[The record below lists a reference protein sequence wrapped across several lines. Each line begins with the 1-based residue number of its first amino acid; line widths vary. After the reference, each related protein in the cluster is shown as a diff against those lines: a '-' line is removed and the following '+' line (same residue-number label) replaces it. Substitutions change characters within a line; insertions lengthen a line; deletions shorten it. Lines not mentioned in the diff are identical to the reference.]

1 LLQFHKS
8 RAIFAA
14 KTAVMPTYDVLIRP
28 ATEADM
34 PAVHALMFELAV
46 YEKSPESVEA
56 TVEEYRTDFR
66 NGLFESLVAE
76 MDGRVVGMTLFF
88 MAYSSWRG
96 KMLYLDDFVVQ
107 EAYRR
112 YGVGQRLFDAFLEE
126 GRRRGCRLVK
136 WQVLDWNEPALQ
148 FYYKNEA
155 IIEKEWWNGKI
166 MFGER

>member
-1 LLQFHKS
+1 
-8 RAIFAA
+8 
-14 KTAVMPTYDVLIRP
+14 MPTYDVLIRP

-112 YGVGQRLFDAFLEE
+112 YGVGQRLSDAFLEE